1 MSTTL
6 SDKGLCTKKHM
17 LECAEKIIL
26 EEGIEALSMDNVGK
40 KSGMSKGAVMHHFK
54 TKRDLMAALIEA
66 YAEHLDEHL
75 KAAEAMFEG
84 APDETLIPG
93 YIRWFQEFDADNKG
107 WANIG
112 LSLLVQKVH
121 DPELLKPVKD
131 WYAKVHAHIAA
142 LPPERRART
151 FLALM
156 ALEGFFYTHKFGLD
170 LMSAEEK
177 VPVYELLKD
186 LSGSKALLKSA
197 KSE

>member
-93 YIRWFQEFDADNKG
+93 YIRWFQEFVAD
-107 WANIG
+107 I
-112 LSLLVQKVH
+112 
-121 DPELLKPVKD
+121 
-131 WYAKVHAHIAA
+131 
-142 LPPERRART
+142 
-151 FLALM
+151 
-156 ALEGFFYTHKFGLD
+156 
-170 LMSAEEK
+170 
-177 VPVYELLKD
+177 
-186 LSGSKALLKSA
+186 
-197 KSE
+197 